1 MQLGEVFY
9 ILTTTALKISLGL
22 FFMRVLTRRWQ
33 INLFRIILFIS
44 AVSGIFYVCIVIF
57 ACGSPEKL
65 ALGLV
70 GYKKC
75 LPPRLILTAG
85 LLYGIINVLADWTFV
100 LIPIWI
106 LVESDMD
113 RQMKISVSIVMA
125 FGAM

>member
-1 MQLGEVFY
+1 VQLGEIFY
-9 ILTTTALKISLGL
+9 VLTTTALKISLGL

-33 INLFRIILFIS
+33 INLFRIIL
-44 AVSGIFYVCIVIF
+44 AVSAASGLFYVCIVIF
-57 ACGSPEKL
+57 ACGSPDKL

-70 GYKKC
+70 GSKKC
-75 LPPRLILTAG
+75 LPPRLIFTAG
-85 LLYGIINVLADWTFV
+85 LLYGVINVIADWIFV

-106 LVESDMD
+106 LVDSDMD

>member
-1 MQLGEVFY
+1 M
-9 ILTTTALKISLGL
+9 KISLGL

-33 INLFRIILFIS
+33 INLFRIIL
-44 AVSGIFYVCIVIF
+44 AVSVAFGLFYFCIVIF
-57 ACGSPEKL
+57 VCGSPDKL
-65 ALGLV
+65 ALGLA
-70 GYKKC
+70 GSKKC
-75 LPPRLILTAG
+75 LPPGLIFTTG
-85 LLYGIINVLADWTFV
+85 LLYGIVNVLADWTFV